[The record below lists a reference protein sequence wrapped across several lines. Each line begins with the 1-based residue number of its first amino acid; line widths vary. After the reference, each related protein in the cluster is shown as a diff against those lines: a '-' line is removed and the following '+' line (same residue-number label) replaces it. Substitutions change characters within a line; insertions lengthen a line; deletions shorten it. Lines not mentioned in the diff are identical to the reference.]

1 MSTAAAKPLVR
12 FLDDLRQA
20 GGLRGVDVANIAG
33 VSRATASCWAKG
45 QKTPNP
51 PTQLVLSRLHYVVM
65 CLREYYDPGVIR
77 AWLYARHPQLQG
89 ERAVNFIR
97 GDRSHEVLAILDRL
111 DAEVYL

>member
-1 MSTAAAKPLVR
+1 
-12 FLDDLRQA
+12 
-20 GGLRGVDVANIAG
+20 
-33 VSRATASCWAKG
+33 
-45 QKTPNP
+45 
-51 PTQLVLSRLHYVVM
+51 M
-65 CLREYYDPGVIR
+65 CLREYYDPGEIR